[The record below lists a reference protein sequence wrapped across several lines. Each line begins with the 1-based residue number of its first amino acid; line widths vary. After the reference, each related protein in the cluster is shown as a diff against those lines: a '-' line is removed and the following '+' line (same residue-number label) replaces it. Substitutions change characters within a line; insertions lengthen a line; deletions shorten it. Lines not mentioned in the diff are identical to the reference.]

1 MELLS
6 GVPTGFSLVGGWGG
20 DCLWKAL
27 FQALAAAKLDWEVW
41 RGWAGLW
48 YTSGHGVRL
57 VSGSSL
63 IV

>member
-6 GVPTGFSLVGGWGG
+6 GVPTGFSLMGAGVEIVCGR
-20 DCLWKAL
+20 
-27 FQALAAAKLDWEVW
+27 QALAAVKLDWEVW

-48 YTSGHGVRL
+48 YTSDHGVML

-63 IV
+63 KV